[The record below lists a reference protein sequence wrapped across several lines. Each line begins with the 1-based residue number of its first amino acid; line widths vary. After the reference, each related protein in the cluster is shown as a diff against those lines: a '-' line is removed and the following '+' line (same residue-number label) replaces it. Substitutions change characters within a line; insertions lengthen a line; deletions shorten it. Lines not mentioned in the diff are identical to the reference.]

1 MRKLFKYKQVGFI
14 LLSGVFPPPPP
25 LTHSHPFLC
34 LGEEEK
40 KQVVEWAYAQPQLL
54 QGQWRSRF
62 NGLAQPTRVSEN
74 LSLYLLP
81 RPAGYFFRAALASSL
96 ITS

>member
-1 MRKLFKYKQVGFI
+1 MRKLIKYKQVGFI
-14 LLSGVFPPPPP
+14 LLSGVFPPSPP
-25 LTHSHPFLC
+25 HSHPFLC
-34 LGEEEK
+34 LGEEEEK

>member
-14 LLSGVFPPPPP
+14 LLSGVFPPPP
-25 LTHSHPFLC
+25 HSHPFLC

-81 RPAGYFFRAALASSL
+81 RPAGYFFRAVLASSL